1 MIGTSSAVLG
11 ALFALDGKAAAVTGA
26 AEGIGREIARHLAG
40 AGASV
45 AILDRN
51 SAGAAEAARAIDGN
65 GHRAIAIG
73 MDLSDEIST
82 VDAFREVAHQ
92 LGHLDILVN
101 CAGIQNRELITE
113 TSAELWDLLQRINS
127 RGLFICLREAA
138 KIMRAAG
145 KGGRIINISS
155 MGSIHPVMPGLAAY
169 NASKAA
175 VNALTRSAAL
185 ELSGDRITVNA
196 ILPGAVATVGA
207 GKAPGPAPSGRV
219 VAGLPPLGRLAT
231 PTDIAAAV
239 LFFAGTGGDA
249 VTGQTLIVDAGYLL
263 S

>member
-11 ALFALDGKAAAVTGA
+11 ALFGLDGKAAAVTGA

-82 VDAFREVAHQ
+82 VDAFREVTHK

-138 KIMRAAG
+138 
-145 KGGRIINISS
+145 
-155 MGSIHPVMPGLAAY
+155 
-169 NASKAA
+169 
-175 VNALTRSAAL
+175 
-185 ELSGDRITVNA
+185 
-196 ILPGAVATVGA
+196 
-207 GKAPGPAPSGRV
+207 
-219 VAGLPPLGRLAT
+219 
-231 PTDIAAAV
+231 
-239 LFFAGTGGDA
+239 
-249 VTGQTLIVDAGYLL
+249 
-263 S
+263 

>member
-1 MIGTSSAVLG
+1 
-11 ALFALDGKAAAVTGA
+11 
-26 AEGIGREIARHLAG
+26 
-40 AGASV
+40 
-45 AILDRN
+45 
-51 SAGAAEAARAIDGN
+51 
-65 GHRAIAIG
+65 
-73 MDLSDEIST
+73 
-82 VDAFREVAHQ
+82 
-92 LGHLDILVN
+92 VN

-239 LFFAGTGGDA
+239 LLFAGTGGDA
-249 VTGQTLIVDAGYLL
+249 ITGQTLIVDAARFVRRPMAGTKVFVEDFGADGFKAKPDADTAPDGFEASGKRTAFDANWKDQKLSESEYQQTFTAAEGAYAKMLSALL
-263 S
+263 DQIKKKSGS